1 MPLFMHQA
9 AYTSES
15 IAAQMRNP
23 QNRIE
28 MATRPAVEAVGGKLI
43 AGGFSLGEF
52 DIIAIFEAP
61 DDLSAASVAL
71 ALNAGG
77 ALKSSRT
84 TRLLTGDEWVEA
96 LQKTPMVSEI
106 YRPALP
112 ESLVDENSIETA
124 RYRGYL

>member
-15 IAAQMRNP
+15 IAAQTRNP

-28 MATRPAVEAVGGKLI
+28 VATRPAVEAVGGKLI
-43 AGGFSLGEF
+43 TGGFSLGEF
-52 DIIAIFEAP
+52 DVIAIFEAP
-61 DDLSAASVAL
+61 DDVSAAIVAL
-71 ALNAGG
+71 AVNAGG
-77 ALKSSRT
+77 AIKSSRT
-84 TRLLTGDEWVEA
+84 TRLLSGDEWVEA
-96 LQKTPMVSEI
+96 LQKTSVVSEI

-112 ESLVDENSIETA
+112 DPLVDENSIETA